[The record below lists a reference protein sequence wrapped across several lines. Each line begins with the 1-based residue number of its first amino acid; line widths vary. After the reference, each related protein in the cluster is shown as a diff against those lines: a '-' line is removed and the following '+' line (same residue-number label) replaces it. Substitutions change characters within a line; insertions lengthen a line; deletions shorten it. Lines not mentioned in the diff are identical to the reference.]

1 MNHFNRATMKQYLSS
16 VYFCDTFSVK
26 TLCHVNDTFSVKTLC
41 HVRHVL
47 VLYMYEVFHSTHH
60 PCRGVLCTE
69 TTKPIQGIMNNLQQ
83 SLMRCTACSAET
95 KGQQ

>member
-1 MNHFNRATMKQYLSS
+1 MDHFNSATMKQYLSS

-26 TLCHVNDTFSVKTLC
+26 PYATS
-41 HVRHVL
+41 RYVL
-47 VLYMYEVFHSTHH
+47 VLYANEVLHSTRH

-69 TTKPIQGIMNNLQQ
+69 ITKQIHGIMNNLQQ

-95 KGQQ
+95 QGQQ